1 MVSARSKDT
10 WNECLNT
17 SLKQEDAEI
26 YDLIQKEKTR
36 QFSGL
41 ELIASEVRILTTL
54 SSSYIA
60 VL

>member
-17 SLKQEDAEI
+17 SLKEEDSEI
-26 YDLIQKEKTR
+26 YDLVQKEKVR

-41 ELIASEVRILTTL
+41 ELIASEVSPISFWSLRL
-54 SSSYIA
+54 
-60 VL
+60 VER